1 MYQSGQQQMKSASWL
16 QGHSGDRPS
25 FQATVCRTFSTR
37 PYQVFAM
44 PQGLLFLE
52 IRNKPGAAK
61 EANTGAIVLGG
72 VLGGALG
79 AGIAAAMTSG
89 PGDSGRTENFDMCSE
104 EELFEIARQRR
115 KSFVSKL
122 DEIISATIDAPSG
135 LSRMF
140 ADASLAGYITLRDRK
155 QGKISME
162 VHDQASL
169 SVAVDALPR
178 RLAQRCIVNVE
189 LDRQTAK
196 FRPKGR

>member
-1 MYQSGQQQMKSASWL
+1 MKSAAWL

-52 IRNKPGAAK
+52 VRNKPGVAK

-79 AGIAAAMTSG
+79 AGIAHAMTSG
-89 PGDSGRTENFDMCSE
+89 PSDSGKAENFELCSE
-104 EELFEIARQRR
+104 DELFQIAKER
-115 KSFVSKL
+115 KRSFVSKL
-122 DEIISATIDAPSG
+122 DEIQSITIDAPSG

-140 ADASLAGYITLRDRK
+140 ADSTLAGWITLRDRK
-155 QGKISME
+155 LGKVSME
-162 VHDQASL
+162 IHDQASMQI
-169 SVAVDALPR
+169 AVDALPR
-178 RLAQRCIVNVE
+178 RLKERVFVNVE
-189 LDRQTAK
+189 FDHQTTK